1 MNIVVNVRDSRED
14 DFVHMNFD
22 YRMLIESQKKILDS
36 FKAFLP
42 RVVKQRIKSMIKSGD
57 VYLMQVF
64 IQFKTMMIN
73 FREFLSEIMTYFSA
87 EETIIHSI
95 ATKPEKDYLKR
106 FEVKKNISEEEFH
119 KIMSILPNLPF
130 KDRRWVEKILIKNE
144 DPYFQK
150 MLENIQL
157 DRL

>member
-1 MNIVVNVRDSRED
+1 M
-14 DFVHMNFD
+14 HMNFD
-22 YRMLIESQKKILDS
+22 YRMLINSQKRILNT
-36 FKAFLP
+36 FKAFFP
-42 RVVKQRIKSMIKSGD
+42 RTVKQRIKSMIKNGD
-57 VYLMQVF
+57 VYLIQTF

-73 FREFLSEIMTYFSA
+73 FREFLSEIVTYFSA

-144 DPYFQK
+144 DPQFQK
-150 MLENIQL
+150 MLEKIKL
-157 DRL
+157 DKL